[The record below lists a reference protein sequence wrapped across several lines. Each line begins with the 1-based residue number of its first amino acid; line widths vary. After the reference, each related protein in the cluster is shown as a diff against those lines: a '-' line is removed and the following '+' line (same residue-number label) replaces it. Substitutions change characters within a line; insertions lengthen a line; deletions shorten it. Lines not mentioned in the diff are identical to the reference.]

1 MKMNYLQ
8 DERRMVRGVWSS
20 IAAFPSGSS
29 SARRDRPHHLPLQP
43 CTAVPS
49 LPRVT
54 GDGPAVVSH
63 SCLSE
68 ACNCPLQLQA
78 WRSQGDRTVLVIAHR
93 LHTVQNADQVLVLKQ
108 GQLLEQD
115 QLREDQDVY
124 AHLVQQRQEE

>member
-1 MKMNYLQ
+1 M
-8 DERRMVRGVWSS
+8 GVWSS

-29 SARRDRPHHLPLQP
+29 AARRDILITCLCSP

-49 LPRVT
+49 LLRVT
-54 GDGPAVVSH
+54 GDGPAMVSH

-68 ACNCPLQLQA
+68 ACDCFLQLQA

>member
-1 MKMNYLQ
+1 MGCL
-8 DERRMVRGVWSS
+8 VLHSCL
-20 IAAFPSGSS
+20 PSGSS
-29 SARRDRPHHLPLQP
+29 AARRDRPHHLSLQP
-43 CTAVPS
+43 LHSCAFFTP
-49 LPRVT
+49 VT

-68 ACNCPLQLQA
+68 ACDCPLQLQA

>member
-1 MKMNYLQ
+1 
-8 DERRMVRGVWSS
+8 MV
-20 IAAFPSGSS
+20 F
-29 SARRDRPHHLPLQP
+29 
-43 CTAVPS
+43 
-49 LPRVT
+49 
-54 GDGPAVVSH
+54 H

-68 ACNCPLQLQA
+68 ACDCPLQLKA

>member
-1 MKMNYLQ
+1 MAQL
-8 DERRMVRGVWSS
+8 WCP
-20 IAAFPSGSS
+20 ILAFLRLVICS
-29 SARRDRPHHLPLQP
+29 
-43 CTAVPS
+43 
-49 LPRVT
+49 
-54 GDGPAVVSH
+54 
-63 SCLSE
+63 
-68 ACNCPLQLQA
+68 LQLQA